1 MSDVLPYLFIYYT
14 FIDSQRECIVSAEKM
29 VPFWVKSRHLF
40 YSRLLSVSLN
50 NQWMLPVAGIALVT
64 IGIVLQVLQ
73 PFMLYLVCL
82 MYVSNC
88 LLQHHRVY
96 GYIKYVLYLL
106 PLLPLVF
113 EQILLVYV
121 VLGVIVLV
129 NIYLLVSFQ
138 FTLYASPPFQLRFFA
153 VRPSIVGFISIC
165 AILFTILLVI
175 LHYYNINVPV
185 EEICTGILLIM
196 VSVMEVDISKNKML
210 ALRVRSR
217 FDLVRSKSKT
227 LNLAFLVPKQKYEI
241 FAILGLSL
249 LTVIVFGM
257 MRGNY
262 VASALIFIGI
272 CMYFLY
278 VIDYIVWHVLLE
290 QSIVYANKVVNE
302 GIRMLLSSVVF
313 IYLIAFTASKYLLH
327 IDSLQRNATM
337 EEVLALFGGTQIVY
351 GLFYAVL
358 LSFFI
363 YRLHQTFSVNNRS
376 ASKEIELEEIKE

>member
-1 MSDVLPYLFIYYT
+1 
-14 FIDSQRECIVSAEKM
+14 
-29 VPFWVKSRHLF
+29 
-40 YSRLLSVSLN
+40 
-50 NQWMLPVAGIALVT
+50 
-64 IGIVLQVLQ
+64 
-73 PFMLYLVCL
+73 
-82 MYVSNC
+82 
-88 LLQHHRVY
+88 
-96 GYIKYVLYLL
+96 
-106 PLLPLVF
+106 VF